1 MASRSSAERA
11 RNRAR
16 LAQRQ
21 RRMLGAERR
30 NMRAARPHA
39 EPFPEAAL
47 ERYTRM
53 LVEHVTAIYA
63 SARAAITPHLAAWSR
78 IYSKPKR
85 TDAALD
91 NGYHGPRIAIVGPPR
106 AGKSTLSEQLATML
120 RAPVVH
126 ADHYAYLGWSQ
137 ASDALADR
145 MLAGPAIFEGVA
157 VSRALRK
164 VLARTPRSARPP
176 VDAVIVL
183 GTPLEPLEHGQRIM
197 ALGHDRVLSEV
208 LPELARRGVTIIRGE
223 RNALASMRQARTD
236 AEKQPPNTP
245 SGLIDGAAVTLP
257 VDFKIPDIRA
267 GSLEAAVGVSVN
279 VDNTLRRQIESVTGI
294 DPHLPQSGIA
304 EALEEFTEASI
315 LRVRN
320 LTDETYANIKKLVM
334 TELEEGA
341 RPDEIAA
348 KLQSQFEV
356 AKRHAQLIAND
367 AVGKY
372 HGAQTQLRQTQL
384 GITDY
389 TWATSKDRKVRPYH
403 RALEGTQQKWAE
415 PPVVNPTTG
424 KRAHPGFDTHF
435 YACRCSA
442 IPVIDD
448 AVIDAEPPA
457 PAPATPPSASPL
469 ARPLPPPLAP
479 VPPQQ
484 LPLPGMPA
492 GPSSGPI
499 TAPPRRRIRI
509 QPRGAAPTQPT
520 QPTLPG
526 LPTAPPAPPRAAP
539 PLPTPTPAPTPLPT
553 LPVEPPPAPLPRPLP
568 GIVEP
573 PAPLPRPAPTPL
585 PTLPVEPPA
594 PLPRTRPQPGIFEP
608 PAPLPRVEPPAPP
621 AAPPAAP
628 AAIPPAIAITP
639 EEREQL
645 ATELAT
651 AIDQLLRALDDGSAT
666 RALVA
671 AWYERETLAKSGLFG
686 DPGPVQVDT
695 IELKAKLN
703 RAGNVYGDF
712 DLRTRHVRLVK
723 SRTQNALAALR
734 DIAAG
739 DEPQRDGLAGLKT
752 IFHETAHGYGPTMR
766 YETLGATRLFYDEIA
781 TEVTARGFVAS
792 LAGVELEALP
802 TQHILALPKQTAE
815 GWTFAPFRSYD
826 RMIAA
831 MLQAITDNTALTAAE
846 ARAQLLEGA
855 LDWKSRSDVPAT
867 AQAIADEFWISMRK
881 LTDEQRVAIKSQLRN
896 PKAATKA
903 VQFIPHD

>member
-1 MASRSSAERA
+1 
-11 RNRAR
+11 
-16 LAQRQ
+16 
-21 RRMLGAERR
+21 MLGAERR
-30 NMRAARPHA
+30 NMAAARPHA

-63 SARAAITPHLAAWSR
+63 SARAAIRPHLAAWSR
-78 IYSKPKR
+78 IYAKPKR

-145 MLAGPAIFEGVA
+145 MLEGPAIFEGVA

-183 GTPLEPLEHGQRIM
+183 GTPLEPLEHGQRVM
-197 ALGHDRVLSEV
+197 ALGHDRVLAEV

-279 VDNTLRRQIESVTGI
+279 VDNTLRRQVEAVTGI

-304 EALEEFTEASI
+304 ESLEAFTEASI
-315 LRVRN
+315 LRVSN
-320 LTDETYANIKKLVM
+320 LTDETYADIKKLVM

-348 KLQSQFEV
+348 KLQAQFEV

-372 HGAQTQLRQTQL
+372 HGTQTQLRQTQL

-442 IPVIDD
+442 IPIIDD
-448 AVIDAEPPA
+448 AVIDAEPPPE
-457 PAPATPPSASPL
+457 PAPPRPPASPL

-479 VPPQQ
+479 QAPQQ
-484 LPLPGMPA
+484 LPLPGLPA

-499 TAPPRRRIRI
+499 TAPPRRRVRI
-509 QPRGAAPTQPT
+509 QPRGATPT

-526 LPTAPPAPPRAAP
+526 LPTAPPAPPLAAP
-539 PLPTPTPAPTPLPT
+539 TLPTPTPLPPLPAPAPPTPLPT
-553 LPVEPPPAPLPRPLP
+553 LPVEPPPAPLPRPAPTPLP
-568 GIVEP
+568 VEPP

-594 PLPRTRPQPGIFEP
+594 PARLPRPQPGITEP

-628 AAIPPAIAITP
+628 AAIPPAIELTP
-639 EEREQL
+639 EQREQL

-651 AIDQLLRALDDGSAT
+651 AIDQLLRGLDDGSAA
-666 RALVA
+666 RALIA
-671 AWYERETLAKSGLFG
+671 AWYERETFTHCELW
-686 DPGPVQVDT
+686 GPDVPQVET
-695 IELKAKLN
+695 IELKARLN
-703 RAGNVYGDF
+703 RAGTVYGEMQPA
-712 DLRTRHVRLVK
+712 TGHIRLVK
-723 SRTQNALAALR
+723 SRTQAALAGLR
-734 DIAAG
+734 SIAAG
-739 DEPQRDGLAGLKT
+739 ETPQRDQLAGLKT
-752 IFHETAHGYGPTMR
+752 LFHEVAHGYGPTMR
-766 YETLGATRLFYDEIA
+766 YPTWGATRLFYDEIA
-781 TEVTARGFVAS
+781 TEVSARGFTAT
-792 LAGVELEALP
+792 LAGLELEALP
-802 TQHILALPKQTAE
+802 TQHILALPKQTDT
-815 GWTFAPFRSYD
+815 GWTFDPFRSYD

-855 LDWKSRSDVPAT
+855 LDWKSRNDVPAT
-867 AQAIADEFWISMRK
+867 AQAIADEFWLSMRK
-881 LTDEQRVAIKSQLRN
+881 LTPEQRVAIKSQLRN

-903 VQFIPHD
+903 VPFIPHD

>member
-30 NMRAARPHA
+30 NMAAARPRA

-63 SARAAITPHLAAWSR
+63 SARAAIRPHLAAWSR

-85 TDAALD
+85 TDTALD

-183 GTPLEPLEHGQRIM
+183 GTPLEPLEHGQRVM

-208 LPELARRGVTIIRGE
+208 LPELVRRGVHIIRGE

-245 SGLIDGAAVTLP
+245 SGIIDGAAVTLP
-257 VDFKIPDIRA
+257 LDFKIPDIRG

-279 VDNTLRRQIESVTGI
+279 VDETLRRQIESVTGI

-304 EALEEFTEASI
+304 EGLEAFTDASI

-320 LTDETYANIKKLVM
+320 LTDETYADIKRLVM
-334 TELEEGA
+334 SELEEGA

-348 KLQSQFEV
+348 KLQAQFEV

-372 HGAQTQLRQTQL
+372 HGEQTRLRQTQL

-403 RALEGTQQKWAE
+403 RALEGTRQKWAE

-442 IPVIDD
+442 IPIIDD
-448 AVIDAEPPA
+448 AVIDAELPPEPAPPRPPA
-457 PAPATPPSASPL
+457 SPR
-469 ARPLPPPLAP
+469 ARPLQPPLAP
-479 VPPQQ
+479 MPPQQ
-484 LPLPGMPA
+484 LPLPGLPA
-492 GPSSGPI
+492 GPSSGPV

-509 QPRGAAPTQPT
+509 QPRGAAPT

-539 PLPTPTPAPTPLPT
+539 PLPTPPPAPPPPTRPPPGITEPPAPLP
-553 LPVEPPPAPLPRPLP
+553 LPVEPPPAPLPRP
-568 GIVEP
+568 
-573 PAPLPRPAPTPL
+573 APQPL

-608 PAPLPRVEPPAPP
+608 PEPLPRVAPPAPP

-628 AAIPPAIAITP
+628 AVTPPAIELTP
-639 EEREQL
+639 EQREQL

-651 AIDQLLRALDDGSAT
+651 AIDQLLRGLDDGSAA

-671 AWYERETLAKSGLFG
+671 AWYERETLTKSGLFG
-686 DPGPVQVDT
+686 ESTAVTQVDT
-695 IELKAKLN
+695 IELKSKLN
-703 RAGNVYGDF
+703 SRGTVFGDF
-712 DLRTRHVRLVK
+712 ELRTRHIRLVK
-723 SRTQNALAALR
+723 SRTKNALAGLRAIAMGEAPEHDALPG
-734 DIAAG
+734 I
-739 DEPQRDGLAGLKT
+739 KT
-752 IFHETAHGYGPTMR
+752 LFHEIAHGYGPTMR
-766 YETLGATRLFYDEIA
+766 YQTMGRTRLFYDEVT
-781 TEVTARGFVAS
+781 TEVTARGFTS
-792 LAGVELEALP
+792 TLAGLELEGLP
-802 TQHILALPKQTAE
+802 AKHILALPEQTAK
-815 GWTFAPFRSYD
+815 GWTFNPFRSYD
-826 RMIAA
+826 QDIAA
-831 MLQAITDNTALTAAE
+831 MLQAITDNTKLTAAE
-846 ARAQLLEGA
+846 ARAQLLEGC

-867 AQAIADEFWISMRK
+867 AQAIADEFWVSMRK
-881 LTDEQRVAIKSQLRN
+881 LTPEQRVAIKAQLRD
-896 PKAATKA
+896 PEAAA
-903 VQFIPHD
+903 AAIEFIPAGS

>member
-1 MASRSSAERA
+1 
-11 RNRAR
+11 
-16 LAQRQ
+16 
-21 RRMLGAERR
+21 
-30 NMRAARPHA
+30 
-39 EPFPEAAL
+39 
-47 ERYTRM
+47 
-53 LVEHVTAIYA
+53 
-63 SARAAITPHLAAWSR
+63 
-78 IYSKPKR
+78 
-85 TDAALD
+85 
-91 NGYHGPRIAIVGPPR
+91 
-106 AGKSTLSEQLATML
+106 
-120 RAPVVH
+120 
-126 ADHYAYLGWSQ
+126 
-137 ASDALADR
+137 
-145 MLAGPAIFEGVA
+145 
-157 VSRALRK
+157 
-164 VLARTPRSARPP
+164 
-176 VDAVIVL
+176 
-183 GTPLEPLEHGQRIM
+183 M

-208 LPELARRGVTIIRGE
+208 LPELARRGVHIIRGE

-236 AEKQPPNTP
+236 AERQPPNTP

-304 EALEEFTEASI
+304 EGLEAFTDASI

-320 LTDETYANIKKLVM
+320 LTDQTYADIKKLVM
-334 TELEEGA
+334 SELEEGA

-348 KLQSQFEV
+348 KLQTQFEV

-367 AVGKY
+367 AIGKY
-372 HGAQTQLRQTQL
+372 HGEQTRLRQTQL

-403 RALEGTQQKWAE
+403 KVLEGTRQKWSE

-442 IPVIDD
+442 IPIIDD
-448 AVIDAEPPA
+448 AVIDAELPPA
-457 PAPATPPSASPL
+457 PAPPRSPASPL

-479 VPPQQ
+479 APPQQ
-484 LPLPGMPA
+484 LPLPGLPA

-520 QPTLPG
+520 LPG
-526 LPTAPPAPPRAAP
+526 LPTATTPPRAAP
-539 PLPTPTPAPTPLPT
+539 PLPTPTPAPTPLPPLPVEPPTPLPT
-553 LPVEPPPAPLPRPLP
+553 LPVEPPPAPLPRP
-568 GIVEP
+568 
-573 PAPLPRPAPTPL
+573 APTPL
-585 PTLPVEPPA
+585 PSLPVEPPPPA
-594 PLPRTRPQPGIFEP
+594 RLPRPQPGIFEP
-608 PAPLPRVEPPAPP
+608 PAPLPRAAPTAPP

-639 EEREQL
+639 EERERL

-651 AIDQLLRALDDGSAT
+651 AIDQLLRGLDDGSAT

-671 AWYERETLAKSGLFG
+671 AWYERETLTKSGLFSESG
-686 DPGPVQVDT
+686 AAQVDT
-695 IELKAKLN
+695 FELKARLN
-703 RAGNVYGDF
+703 RAGTVYGDF

-739 DEPQRDGLAGLKT
+739 NEPQRDGLAGLKT

-766 YETLGATRLFYDEIA
+766 YPTMGATRLFYDEIA
-781 TEVTARGFVAS
+781 TEVTARGFTS
-792 LAGVELEALP
+792 TLAGLELEALP
-802 TQHILALPKQTAE
+802 TKHVLALPRQTDK
-815 GWTFAPFRSYD
+815 GWTFDPFRSYD

-846 ARAQLLEGA
+846 ARAQLLEGS

-867 AQAIADEFWISMRK
+867 AQAIADEFWLSMRK
-881 LTDEQRVAIKSQLRN
+881 LTPEQRVAIKSQLRN

>member
-1 MASRSSAERA
+1 MAARSSADRA

-30 NMRAARPHA
+30 NMAAARPHA

-47 ERYTRM
+47 ERYTRL
-53 LVEHVTAIYA
+53 LVAHVTAIYA

-78 IYSKPKR
+78 IYAKPKR

-106 AGKSTLSEQLATML
+106 AGKSTLSEQLSTML

-145 MLAGPAIFEGVA
+145 MLEGPAIFEGVA

-183 GTPLEPLEHGQRIM
+183 GTPLEPLEHGQRVM

-257 VDFKIPDIRA
+257 IDFKIPDIRG

-279 VDNTLRRQIESVTGI
+279 VDNTLRRQVEAVTGI

-304 EALEEFTEASI
+304 EGLEAFTEASI

-320 LTDETYANIKKLVM
+320 LTDETYAGIKKLVM

-348 KLQSQFEV
+348 KLQAQFEV

-367 AVGKY
+367 AIGKY
-372 HGAQTQLRQTQL
+372 HGEQTRLRQTQL

-448 AVIDAEPPA
+448 AVIDAELPPEPA
-457 PAPATPPSASPL
+457 PPRSPASPL
-469 ARPLPPPLAP
+469 ARPLPSPLAP
-479 VPPQQ
+479 QAPQQ
-484 LPLPGMPA
+484 LPLPGLPA

-520 QPTLPG
+520 LPG
-526 LPTAPPAPPRAAP
+526 LPTAPPRAAP
-539 PLPTPTPAPTPLPT
+539 TLPTPTAAPTPLPP
-553 LPVEPPPAPLPRPLP
+553 LPAP
-568 GIVEP
+568 
-573 PAPLPRPAPTPL
+573 AP

-594 PLPRTRPQPGIFEP
+594 PPRLPRPQPGITEP
-608 PAPLPRVEPPAPP
+608 PAPLPRIEPPAPP

-628 AAIPPAIAITP
+628 AAIPPAIELSP
-639 EEREQL
+639 EQRDQL

-651 AIDQLLRALDDGSAT
+651 AIDQLLRGLDDGSAA

-671 AWYERETLAKSGLFG
+671 AWYERETFTRCELW
-686 DPGPVQVDT
+686 GPNVPQVQT
-695 IELKAKLN
+695 IELKARLN
-703 RAGNVYGDF
+703 KAGTVYGDMQPA
-712 DLRTRHVRLVK
+712 TGHIRLVK
-723 SRTQNALAALR
+723 SRTQNALEGLR
-734 DIAAG
+734 AIAAG
-739 DEPQRDGLAGLKT
+739 ETPQRDQLAGLKT
-752 IFHETAHGYGPTMR
+752 LFHETAHGYGPTMR
-766 YETLGATRLFYDEIA
+766 YPTWGATRLFYDEIA
-781 TEVTARGFVAS
+781 TEVAARGFTS
-792 LAGVELEALP
+792 TLAGLELEALP
-802 TQHILALPKQTAE
+802 SQHILALPKQTDA
-815 GWTFAPFRSYD
+815 GWTFDPFRSYD

-867 AQAIADEFWISMRK
+867 AQAIADEFWLSMRK
-881 LTDEQRVAIKSQLRN
+881 LTPEQRVAIKAQLRN

-903 VQFIPHD
+903 VPFIPHD

>member
-1 MASRSSAERA
+1 
-11 RNRAR
+11 
-16 LAQRQ
+16 
-21 RRMLGAERR
+21 MLGAERR
-30 NMRAARPHA
+30 NMAAARPHA

-63 SARAAITPHLAAWSR
+63 SARAAIRPHLAAWSR
-78 IYSKPKR
+78 IYAKPKR

-91 NGYHGPRIAIVGPPR
+91 NGYHGPRVAIVGPPR

-145 MLAGPAIFEGVA
+145 MLEGPAIFEGVA

-183 GTPLEPLEHGQRIM
+183 GTPLEPLEHGQRVM

-208 LPELARRGVTIIRGE
+208 LPELARRGVLIIRGE

-279 VDNTLRRQIESVTGI
+279 VDNTLRRQVEAVTGI
-294 DPHLPQSGIA
+294 DPHLPTSGIA
-304 EALEEFTEASI
+304 ESLEAFTEASI

-320 LTDETYANIKKLVM
+320 LTDQTYADIKKLVM

-348 KLQSQFEV
+348 KLQAQFEV

-372 HGAQTQLRQTQL
+372 HGTQTQLRQTQL

-442 IPVIDD
+442 IPIIDD
-448 AVIDAEPPA
+448 AVIDAELPPEPA
-457 PAPATPPSASPL
+457 PPRPPASPL

-479 VPPQQ
+479 QAPQQ
-484 LPLPGMPA
+484 LPLPGLPA

-499 TAPPRRRIRI
+499 TAPPRRRVRI

-520 QPTLPG
+520 LPG
-526 LPTAPPAPPRAAP
+526 LPSSPPLAPPRAAT
-539 PLPTPTPAPTPLPT
+539 PLPTPTAAPTPLP
-553 LPVEPPPAPLPRPLP
+553 PLPKPARLP
-568 GIVEP
+568 
-573 PAPLPRPAPTPL
+573 
-585 PTLPVEPPA
+585 
-594 PLPRTRPQPGIFEP
+594 RPQPGITEP

-628 AAIPPAIAITP
+628 AAIPPAIELTP
-639 EEREQL
+639 EQRDQI

-651 AIDQLLRALDDGSAT
+651 AIDQLLRGLDDGSAA

-671 AWYERETLAKSGLFG
+671 AWYERETFTHSELW
-686 DPGPVQVDT
+686 GPNVPQVET
-695 IELKAKLN
+695 IEIKARLN
-703 RAGNVYGDF
+703 KAGTVYGDRQ
-712 DLRTRHVRLVK
+712 LASGHIRLVK
-723 SRTQNALAALR
+723 SRTQNALAGLR
-734 DIAAG
+734 SIAAG
-739 DEPQRDGLAGLKT
+739 DAPHNDQLAGLKT
-752 IFHETAHGYGPTMR
+752 LFHEVAHGYGPTMR
-766 YETLGATRLFYDEIA
+766 YQTTGATRLFYDEIT
-781 TEVTARGFVAS
+781 TEVAARGFTAT
-792 LAGVELEALP
+792 LAGLELEALP
-802 TQHILALPKQTAE
+802 TQHILALPKQTDT
-815 GWTFAPFRSYD
+815 GWTFDPFRSYD

-867 AQAIADEFWISMRK
+867 AQAIADEFWVSMRK

-903 VQFIPHD
+903 VPFIPHD